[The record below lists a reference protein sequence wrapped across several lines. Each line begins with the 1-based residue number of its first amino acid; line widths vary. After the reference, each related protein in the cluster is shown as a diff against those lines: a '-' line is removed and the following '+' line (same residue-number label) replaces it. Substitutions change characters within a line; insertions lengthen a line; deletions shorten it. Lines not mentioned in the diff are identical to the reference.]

1 MATTSSTGLDVN
13 SIVSQ
18 LMTVERQPI
27 KKLDV
32 KEASYQAKL
41 TAYGSVKGAVSGFQT
56 ALQSLN
62 SASRFQSLK
71 ATPSDTTVFSAS
83 ATSSA
88 VAGTYSL
95 EVTSLAQAQKLVASG
110 QVSSTATIG
119 TGASTTVTFDFG
131 TIAGNTFNSSTGKY
145 GTTLTGASTTSGS
158 STITVSST
166 ANLAVGAAISGAGIP
181 AGATIASITD
191 ATHFVISA
199 NATATGT
206 ANLQAT
212 PVFTSN
218 GSGTKSITIDSS
230 NNSLQGIRDAINAAR
245 MGVTATIVN
254 DGSGT
259 PYRLA
264 LSSDNNG
271 ASNSMKI
278 TVTGDA
284 TVSSLLAHDP
294 AGTQNLSETV
304 TAQNANF
311 KVNGVSVSKPSNTVS
326 DVIQGVTLTLSKTT
340 TSPATLTVARDTASI
355 SSAISGFV
363 KAYNDLASTL
373 KNISAYDPA
382 TQKGAILQGDSTVRS
397 LQSQLRN
404 MLSTSVTGTAGTLT
418 TLSDVGVSFQ
428 KDGTLALNQ
437 SKLDSAI
444 ANHFSDIASL
454 FASVGKASDS
464 LVSFTSATS
473 NTKAGNY
480 AVNITRL
487 ATQGKMA
494 GALAA
499 GTTTIDATNNTL
511 NVVINGTSASVTLA
525 TGTYTAA
532 TLATEVQSK
541 INSASTL
548 SAAGIAVAVTQTAG
562 VFTVTSNTYGS
573 TSSVSLT
580 GNGADNLFGGIGGAA
595 PATPPTATAG
605 VDVAGTIGGVASTGS
620 GQVLSASSGDPIG
633 LSITVSGGA
642 LGARGTI
649 GYSQGYATT
658 LNKWATSVLASD
670 GSLASRTD
678 GIGKT
683 IKDIG
688 NRRAALETRL
698 IAIERR
704 YRTQFVALDTMLS
717 NMNQTSTYLTQQLA
731 KL

>member
-1 MATTSSTGLDVN
+1 MATTSATSSTSLDVN

-32 KEASYQAKL
+32 REASYQAKL
-41 TAYGSVKGAVSGFQT
+41 TAYGSIKGAVSGFQT
-56 ALQSLN
+56 ALQALN
-62 SASRFQSLK
+62 SASRFQGLK

-88 VAGTYSL
+88 AAGTYSL
-95 EVTSLAQAQKLVASG
+95 EVTTLAQAQKLVAAG
-110 QVSSTATIG
+110 QASSTATIG
-119 TGASTTVTFDFG
+119 SGASTTVTFDFG
-131 TIAGNTFNSSTGKY
+131 TISGGTFDSGTGHYTGATFTSTG
-145 GTTLTGASTTSGS
+145 T
-158 STITVSST
+158 
-166 ANLAVGAAISGAGIP
+166 
-181 AGATIASITD
+181 
-191 ATHFVISA
+191 
-199 NATATGT
+199 
-206 ANLQAT
+206 
-212 PVFTSN
+212 
-218 GSGTKSITIDSS
+218 GTKSITIDSS
-230 NNSLQGIRDAINAAR
+230 NNSLQGIRDAINAAQ

-264 LSSDNNG
+264 LSSNNNG
-271 ASNSMKI
+271 ISNSTKI
-278 TVTGDA
+278 TVSGDA
-284 TVSSLLAHDP
+284 TVGSLLAHDP
-294 AGTQNLSETV
+294 AGTQNLAETA
-304 TAQNANF
+304 TAQNASF
-311 KVNGVSVSKPSNTVS
+311 KVNGVSVSKTSNTVS
-326 DVIQGVTLTLSKTT
+326 DVIQGVTLTLNKTT

-355 SSAISGFV
+355 SSAISSFV
-363 KAYNDLASTL
+363 KAYNDLAGTL
-373 KNISAYDPA
+373 KNLSAYDA
-382 TQKGAILQGDSTVRS
+382 ASKTGAILQGDATVRS
-397 LQSQLRN
+397 LQSQLRS
-404 MLSTSVTGTAGTLT
+404 MLSTAVTGTSGALT

-437 SKLDSAI
+437 TKLDSAI
-444 ANHFSDIASL
+444 ANNFGDIASL

-480 AVNITRL
+480 AVNITQL

-525 TGTYTAA
+525 SGTYTAA

-541 INSASTL
+541 INSASAL
-548 SAAGIAVAVTQTAG
+548 STAGITVAVTQTAG
-562 VFTVTSNTYGS
+562 VFTVTSNAYGS
-573 TSSVSLT
+573 TSSVALT

-595 PATPPTATAG
+595 PVTPPTTTAG

-649 GYSQGYATT
+649 DYSQGYAST

-670 GSLASRTD
+670 GALASRTD
-678 GIGKT
+678 GIGRT

-688 NRRAALETRL
+688 NRRAAMETRL
-698 IAIERR
+698 IAIEQR
-704 YRTQFVALDTMLS
+704 YRAQFVALDTMLS
-717 NMNQTSTYLTQQLA
+717 SMNQTSTYLSQQLA
-731 KL
+731 QLANM